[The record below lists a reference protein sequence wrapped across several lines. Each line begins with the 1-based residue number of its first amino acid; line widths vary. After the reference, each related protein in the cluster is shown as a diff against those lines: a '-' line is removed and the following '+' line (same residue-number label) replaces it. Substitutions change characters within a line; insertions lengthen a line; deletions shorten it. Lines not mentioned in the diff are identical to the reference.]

1 MASFSIAS
9 SKSALAWTFSSAEAM
24 DSGKERICCISKIWY
39 VGVITSAGWA
49 PAIFIFRAEQKNW
62 AFLNPMPD
70 TNPRELYLAR
80 VKECVEYIQKSVR
93 TKEEKDIS
101 RVLRR
106 LPLLRREVILNDF
119 ESLCSHFIKDSA
131 LGVFFQLIKAAD
143 VWSVPDVEMKESTE
157 EETAS
162 NEAEPTTDT
171 ESAANAQLQAIKDEI
186 CADSPGYQYVC
197 LLMSMLVV
205 FLAVDTFIKT
215 QRQQRQSGVEILD
228 KGIELSYHLKQS
240 LRKVED
246 FAFDV
251 LDAKAY
257 FALYRLYHLAGRGVE
272 VRPFLL
278 EAFRIST
285 LERKELCQAALI
297 NQLIQSYIDASE
309 HDFAIKFVLKTAFPE
324 NIRSTTQVVRCL
336 FNLGRIQ
343 AVRLEYSD
351 AHEKLMTA
359 VKKLPPDEDF
369 AKGFKLLALKHAI
382 IVELLMGD
390 VPDVALF
397 RNQPKLT
404 AYEGIVQAVRQGDL
418 AAFTKVFENYCT
430 EYQRDGT
437 LFLVERLRHSVIKAG
452 LRKINNSYLRIPLAD
467 IAIKLGIKSVEDAE
481 SIVAKSIM
489 DGIVTGVIDTE
500 HQCLISQQSTEK
512 YASAEPAEV
521 FNKRIQFCSNMT
533 KDAIKA
539 MQYPEE
545 DSIKARAAEA
555 ERRRR
560 EQQEEMARTEE
571 FDGSFEDEMDL

>member
-1 MASFSIAS
+1 MAS
-9 SKSALAWTFSSAEAM
+9 E
-24 DSGKERICCISKIWY
+24 KE
-39 VGVITSAGWA
+39 
-49 PAIFIFRAEQKNW
+49 PAATQ
-62 AFLNPMPD
+62 
-70 TNPRELYLAR
+70 TPREVYLAR
-80 VKECVEYIQKSVR
+80 VKECVEYIQRAVT
-93 TKEEKDIS
+93 TKDEKDIS
-101 RVLRR
+101 RLLRR
-106 LPLLRREVILNDF
+106 LPILRRELILDDLDN
-119 ESLCSHFIKDSA
+119 LCSHFIKDPA
-131 LGVFFQLIKAAD
+131 VPKFFDVVRKAD
-143 VWSVPDVEMKESTE
+143 VWHLPETATDMSDVPAPETSAPAETPAEPPQDPLEAIKESVPPQSLAHM
-157 EETAS
+157 
-162 NEAEPTTDT
+162 
-171 ESAANAQLQAIKDEI
+171 
-186 CADSPGYQYVC
+186 YVG
-197 LLMSMLVV
+197 LWHAMLIV
-205 FLAVDTFIKT
+205 FLAVDTFIKIK
-215 QRQQRQSGVEILD
+215 REGKEGGEEILAQA
-228 KGIELSYHLKQS
+228 IRLSSHLKQS

-246 FAFDV
+246 LSFDV

-257 FALYRLYHLAGRGVE
+257 FALYRLYHLAQRGVE
-272 VRPFLL
+272 IRPFLL

-297 NQLIQSYIDASE
+297 NQLVQSYIDASE
-309 HDFAIKFVLKTAFPE
+309 FDLAIKFVLKTAFPE
-324 NIRSTTQVVRCL
+324 HIRSTTQVVRCL

-390 VPDVALF
+390 VPDVTLF

-418 AAFTKVFENYCT
+418 VAFTKVFEQYCT

-467 IAIKLGIKSVEDAE
+467 IAAKLGIKSVEDAE

-500 HQCLISQQSTEK
+500 HSCLISKRSAEK

-545 DSIKARAAEA
+545 DSLKARAAEA